1 MDKSLISKY
10 MNKYI
15 NNTTQKDIVRDIKII
30 FASIVI
36 MSFFIFFTNP
46 FSMPIYM
53 LFIIPVLSSII
64 VFYIADALCSFFFK
78 FNKKVRIIINL
89 SIAFFALTLILLGSL
104 KQLSLQDFVLVM
116 LLVLGVSLY
125 SLKANFE
132 YSETWFIIS

>member
-1 MDKSLISKY
+1 

-53 LFIIPVLSSII
+53 LLIIPVLSSII
-64 VFYIADALCSFFFK
+64 VFYIADALCSYFFE
-78 FNKKVRIIINL
+78 I
-89 SIAFFALTLILLGSL
+89 
-104 KQLSLQDFVLVM
+104 
-116 LLVLGVSLY
+116 
-125 SLKANFE
+125 
-132 YSETWFIIS
+132 

>member
-1 MDKSLISKY
+1 
-10 MNKYI
+10 MNKFIYS
-15 NNTTQKDIVRDIKII
+15 TTQKDIIKDIKII

-53 LFIIPVLSSII
+53 LLIIPVLSSII
-64 VFYIADALCSFFFK
+64 VFYIADALCSYFFK
-78 FNKKVRIIINL
+78 FSKKVRIIINL

-132 YSETWFIIS
+132 YSET